1 MSRLL
6 APTPPPTAH
15 GRQLSGLLLSLL
27 SLQVAAGAVVALQR
41 PELVT
46 WFQGEYVTRTLS
58 LTMLGMG
65 LTTPLSQFNSVFQI
79 PKALLAGVLLQYTIM
94 PFFG

>member
-1 MSRLL
+1 MIEL
-6 APTPPPTAH
+6 APPLSHPPLRRAPLA
-15 GRQLSGLLLSLL
+15 LCI
-27 SLQVAAGAVVALQR
+27 QVAAGAVVALQR
-41 PELVT
+41 PELVS

-65 LTTPLSQFNSVFQI
+65 LTTPLSQFRSVVQI
-79 PKALLAGVLLQYTIM
+79 PKAVLAGVLLQYTVM